1 MGQPA
6 QQGSLRSLTGANAQD
21 PPFHLPKGE
30 IPGFLVAV
38 AWGWKPKNREMGVPA
53 ARYIPTTESES
64 EVTQLCPTLC
74 NPMDCSLSGS
84 SVHGIFQ
91 AKCWS
96 GLPFPSQGIFPTRI
110 KPGSPALQA
119 DTLSSEPPGKPLPN
133 SGYVV

>member
-6 QQGSLRSLTGANAQD
+6 QQGSPRSLTGANAQD
-21 PPFHLPKGE
+21 PSFHLPKGE

-64 EVTQLCPTLC
+64 EVIQSCLTLC
-74 NPMDCSLSGS
+74 KSAGVDCHFL
-84 SVHGIFQ
+84 
-91 AKCWS
+91 
-96 GLPFPSQGIFPTRI
+96 LQGIFLTRI

>member
-6 QQGSLRSLTGANAQD
+6 QQGSPRSLTGANAQD
-21 PPFHLPKGE
+21 PPFHLPKGA

-64 EVTQLCPTLC
+64 EVIQSCLTLC

-84 SVHGIFQ
+84 SIHGIFQ
-91 AKCWS
+91 ARVLEWIAIS
-96 GLPFPSQGIFPTRI
+96 FSR
-110 KPGSPALQA
+110 GS
-119 DTLSSEPPGKPLPN
+119 S
-133 SGYVV
+133 

>member
-6 QQGSLRSLTGANAQD
+6 QQGSPRSLTGANAQD
-21 PPFHLPKGE
+21 PSFHLPKGE

-64 EVTQLCPTLC
+64 EVIQSCLTLC

-84 SVHGIFQ
+84 SIHGIFQ
-91 AKCWS
+91 ARVLEWIAIS
-96 GLPFPSQGIFPTRI
+96 FSR
-110 KPGSPALQA
+110 GS
-119 DTLSSEPPGKPLPN
+119 S
-133 SGYVV
+133 